1 MPKTVNSTPVRYRVA
16 KGGRGSSK
24 SWEFAR
30 RLIIRASTE
39 KLIILCTRE
48 LQKSI
53 KDSVLRL
60 LISQIEMMGLQDSF
74 EWDTTHLRSK
84 SGTEFLFLGLRY
96 NPDEIKS
103 TEGVDI
109 CWLEEAQ
116 ATKQESL
123 DMLTPTIRKAGSEIW
138 ATYNP
143 KDEIDPIHNMF
154 ITEGRANAIVVHVNH
169 DQNPWFPDVLRAEMD
184 QLRAINPKLAERVW
198 DGKIVEMGGG
208 DYFPSDKINYLD
220 AAPAGIDKTVRAW
233 DLAATKPSNE
243 NPDPDWTAGV
253 KMAIDGLG
261 RVIIIHA
268 EAGQLDANEVRNLIR
283 KTAELDQNSIVRLP
297 QDPGQ
302 AGKEQAASYVKMLK
316 GFKVKTERVTGD
328 KEVRSTGLS
337 AEWQAGN
344 VYMVKGQ
351 WNEAYRISM
360 NAFPTKGVHDD
371 YTDASND
378 AFSELKN
385 GSTYSLSNL

>member
-1 MPKTVNSTPVRYRVA
+1 MQEIELEIIDPDWAEEVFFPETTGGIPVRYRVA

-24 SWEFAR
+24 LWQFAR
-30 RLIIRASTE
+30 ELILRAAAE
-39 KLIILCTRE
+39 PIIVLCTRV
-48 LQKSI
+48 S
-53 KDSVLRL
+53 SR
-60 LISQIEMMGLQDSF
+60 S
-74 EWDTTHLRSK
+74 RSK
-84 SGTEFLFLGLRY
+84 TLCIVCWCHRPRCLG
-96 NPDEIKS
+96 
-103 TEGVDI
+103 
-109 CWLEEAQ
+109 WLEEAQ
-116 ATKQESL
+116 VTKQESL
-123 DMLTPTIRKAGSEIW
+123 DMLIPTIRKPGSEVW
-138 ATYNP
+138 CTYNP
-143 KDEIDPIHNMF
+143 KNVDDAVHKMF
-154 ITEGRANAIVVHVNH
+154 VAEGRDNAIVRHVNY
-169 DQNPWFPDVLRAEMD
+169 DENPWFPDVLRVEME

-198 DGKIVEMGGG
+198 DGKIVEMGGR
-208 DYFPSDKINYLD
+208 DYFPSDKLNYLD
-220 AAPAGIDKTVRAW
+220 AVPAGIDKTVRAW

-243 NPDPDWTAGV
+243 NPGPDWTAGV
-253 KMAIDGLG
+253 KMAIDGQG

-283 KTAELDQNSIVRLP
+283 KTAELDQNSIVHLP

-344 VYMVKGQ
+344 VYMVTDP
-351 WNEAYRISM
+351 WNEVFRISM

-378 AFSELKN
+378 AFSALKN
-385 GSTYSLSNL
+385 GSTYSWGNL